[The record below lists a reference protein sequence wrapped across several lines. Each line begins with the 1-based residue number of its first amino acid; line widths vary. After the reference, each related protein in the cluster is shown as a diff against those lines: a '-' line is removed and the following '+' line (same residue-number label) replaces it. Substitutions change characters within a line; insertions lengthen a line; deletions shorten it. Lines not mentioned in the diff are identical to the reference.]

1 MTIEA
6 DIANAVAEAVAEA
19 IDWPEEA
26 SLLDTIEEAIAH
38 AMPSRHDVLATIT
51 IAITRAMPT
60 ATELATAIAA
70 KRESATTRRR
80 AG

>member
-1 MTIEA
+1 MTIET
-6 DIANAVAEAVAEA
+6 DIADAVAEALTEA
-19 IDWPEEA
+19 IRWPEDA

-60 ATELATAIAA
+60 AAEIAA
-70 KRESATTRRR
+70 ALAKRQSATTRRR